1 MDFCLLILI
10 AVVYDSWKWLTFCL
24 EDTLECPDSLQAH
37 TAVRHGHQLV
47 VAGGCGG
54 SVGCLASTEG
64 AICFTLG
71 DDQWILRFASV
82 MFGVSIL
89 RIFVGHRSLDLGCL
103 DFLVNEEAFERNVLT
118 TCYITVTLLKLD
130 FFLRFHIMSSKLT
143 RFKRKSC
150 LLFVPGLQTQGRGR
164 RDKACFSIWINWG
177 FPCVWRLVHAPVRP
191 QRYLCGW
198 PYVYVWWL
206 PGHRLSFKSRKT
218 PILDGS
224 KYG

>member
-1 MDFCLLILI
+1 M
-10 AVVYDSWKWLTFCL
+10 
-24 EDTLECPDSLQAH
+24 
-37 TAVRHGHQLV
+37 

-130 FFLRFHIMSSKLT
+130 FLLRFHIISSKLT
-143 RFKRKSC
+143 RFKWKSC
-150 LLFVPGLQTQGRGR
+150 NFCQRSSDPRPWKERQGLFFHMNQLGFFHAFGIWCMHPSGHSATFVGGRMFMFGG
-164 RDKACFSIWINWG
+164 CQVTG
-177 FPCVWRLVHAPVRP
+177 
-191 QRYLCGW
+191 
-198 PYVYVWWL
+198 
-206 PGHRLSFKSRKT
+206 
-218 PILDGS
+218 
-224 KYG
+224 